1 MHRFVYCIESMLS
14 IDDDTLLSDKARTR
28 LKHNKNKESKIK
40 TNKNDKTV
48 QINLNMMA
56 NNERTVM

>member
-1 MHRFVYCIESMLS
+1 MLS